1 MEAATGG
8 QVSSFELLPQCGL
21 DLVLAHLPAA
31 RSPLGGRH
39 EWQVLIEA
47 DTARPGDPLAA
58 IVQQALADAL
68 EAGEIADAVVAQSAA
83 QAEAFWLLRESMS
96 EAERRAGPAAHPT
109 VQGAVGPMTAVIP
122 PTHPH

>member
-39 EWQVLIEA
+39 EWPVLIEA
-47 DTARPGDPLAA
+47 DTARPCDPLAA
-58 IVQQALADAL
+58 IVQKAPADAL

-83 QAEAFWLLRESMS
+83 PAAEVRVLRWSMS
-96 EAERRAGPAAHPT
+96 VAGRREGPADNTDA
-109 VQGAVGPMTAVIP
+109 AEN
-122 PTHPH
+122 

>member
-68 EAGEIADAVVAQSAA
+68 EAGEIADAVVAQRAA
-83 QAEAFWLLRESMS
+83 PAEAFWLLRES
-96 EAERRAGPAAHPT
+96 ERKITRLDYSH
-109 VQGAVGPMTAVIP
+109 
-122 PTHPH
+122 

>member
-68 EAGEIADAVVAQSAA
+68 EAGERSAEHTSELQPLMRISSAVLCLNTKKKQPS
-83 QAEAFWLLRESMS
+83 
-96 EAERRAGPAAHPT
+96 
-109 VQGAVGPMTAVIP
+109 
-122 PTHPH
+122 